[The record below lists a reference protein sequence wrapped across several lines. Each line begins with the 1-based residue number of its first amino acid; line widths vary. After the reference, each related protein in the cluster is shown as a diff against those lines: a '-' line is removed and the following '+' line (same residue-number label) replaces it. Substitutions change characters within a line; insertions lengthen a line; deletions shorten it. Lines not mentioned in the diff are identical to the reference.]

1 MENKAAVSKLYDP
14 HQASEIS
21 GFHHQT
27 IREYC
32 RLKKIKGIKVD
43 GNWKISEDALLDFMR
58 DQIKKGLKSF
68 KL

>member
-1 MENKAAVSKLYDP
+1 MRDETTVEKLYDP
-14 HQASEIS
+14 YEASAIS

-32 RLKKIKGIKVD
+32 RLKKIKGTKVD
-43 GNWKISEDALLDFMR
+43 GNWKISEEALLDWMR

-68 KL
+68 KF